1 MYKKH
6 LTVLPM
12 FRDIVGAEK
21 RVAELRQADVNE
33 FLSIVERLP
42 PRWKDEARRR
52 RMTVRDL
59 AEVVHAKTMSPKSFD
74 DTYKASIRAFLKV
87 ARTSWSDPGFPGN
100 AHHRGH

>member
-59 AEVVHAKTMSPKSFD
+59 AEVVHAKNHVAKVVRRHLQSFNSRISQGG
-74 DTYKASIRAFLKV
+74 TNFLV
-87 ARTSWSDPGFPGN
+87 RSRVS
-100 AHHRGH
+100 R